1 MAGPT
6 CTTTPV
12 HRFMAC
18 GIAGLS
24 VAVDSLSAV
33 RHARVKVIRDATGLA
48 VDYEV
53 EGDYPAYGNNDDR
66 ADAIATDLVTSLHGQ
81 GGDSLPASRH
91 PRAGSGAD
99 GAGARA
105 VPGARPAGTVNAVG
119 PIGPGPSA
127 RDRTGSAIGGFRQR
141 ETRSERNKEHPMADG
156 EQPGPD
162 NPIRVFLLDDHE
174 VVRRGVHDLLDDEP
188 DITVVG
194 EAANVEQAL
203 VRVPALRPQVAVLDV
218 RLPDGDGVTV
228 CRELRSRMPELAC
241 LMLTSFDDE
250 EALLDSIMAGASGYV
265 LKQIQGSDLV
275 SAVRTVAAGQ
285 SLLDPS
291 ATAKVMARLRQGQE
305 PEPEPD
311 ALPGLTEREREILAL
326 IGEGLTNRQIGQR
339 LYLAEKTV
347 KNHISRLLAKLG
359 VERRIQAAVIATQA
373 QDRLK
378 QDGH

>member
-1 MAGPT
+1 M
-6 CTTTPV
+6 
-12 HRFMAC
+12 
-18 GIAGLS
+18 
-24 VAVDSLSAV
+24 
-33 RHARVKVIRDATGLA
+33 
-48 VDYEV
+48 
-53 EGDYPAYGNNDDR
+53 
-66 ADAIATDLVTSLHGQ
+66 
-81 GGDSLPASRH
+81 
-91 PRAGSGAD
+91 AD
-99 GAGARA
+99 GA
-105 VPGARPAGTVNAVG
+105 
-119 PIGPGPSA
+119 
-127 RDRTGSAIGGFRQR
+127 
-141 ETRSERNKEHPMADG
+141 
-156 EQPGPD
+156 QPGPD

-174 VVRRGVHDLLDDEP
+174 VVRRGVHDLLNDEP

-203 VRVPALRPQVAVLDV
+203 IRVPALRPQVAVLDV

-228 CRELRSRMPELAC
+228 CRELRSQMPDLAC

-265 LKQIQGSDLV
+265 LKQIKGSDLV

-291 ATAKVMARLRQGQE
+291 ATARLMARLRQGQE

-311 ALPGLTEREREILAL
+311 ALPGLTDREREILAL

-339 LYLAEKTV
+339 LFLAEKTV

-373 QDRLK
+373 QDRAR
-378 QDGH
+378 QQGQ